1 MMATGEP
8 RDSDLPEAVATIL
21 AHPPPGTPRIV
32 QARGYAWHMVEWGQP
47 SDPPLLLVHG
57 VTSSSETYWRVGPCL
72 AAQRRR
78 VVAVDLP
85 GHGRT
90 GGWRGR
96 HRWIETAEDLA
107 SFIAAGELNSR
118 DLAVI
123 GHSWGGMAVAALPAA
138 GLRPERLVLLD
149 PPALR
154 NAALVALTED
164 PTERRYDN
172 VAVAIEA
179 IQASGV
185 SWSEG
190 DIGAKANALTQVD
203 ETAVRAI
210 YLENGDYDAGM
221 AALSDPAALDIPTW
235 VIRGDPAEG
244 GLIPDEDVPALAE
257 RVGSDHILTIAA
269 AGHSP
274 QRTHPEATILAI
286 LRALA
291 GPAEA

>member
-1 MMATGEP
+1 MGAELTTLSA
-8 RDSDLPEAVATIL
+8 RASDLPAAVAAML
-21 AHPPPGTPRIV
+21 SDPPPGTARIV
-32 QARGYAWHMVEWGQP
+32 QADGYDWHSLEWGQR
-47 SDPPLLLVHG
+47 SDPPILLAHG
-57 VTSSSETYWRVGPCL
+57 VTSSSETFWRVGPCL
-72 AAQRRR
+72 AADRRR

-107 SFIAAGELNSR
+107 GFIGAGELDRR
-118 DLAVI
+118 DLGVI
-123 GHSWGGMAVAALPAA
+123 GHSWGAMAVAALPAA
-138 GLRPERLVLLD
+138 GFRPERLILLD

-154 NAALVALTED
+154 NAALVTLTQD
-164 PTERRYDN
+164 PTERRYEN
-172 VAVAIEA
+172 VADAIEA
-179 IQASGV
+179 IRASGV

-190 DIGAKANALTQVD
+190 DIRAKAIALTQID

-221 AALSDPAALDIPTW
+221 AALSDPAALGIPAW

-244 GLIPDEDVPALAE
+244 GLIADEHVSALAE
-257 RVGSDHILTIAA
+257 RVGSDHVITIAG

-291 GPAEA
+291 

>member
-1 MMATGEP
+1 VDAELTTLRAGA
-8 RDSDLPEAVATIL
+8 SDLPGAVAAML
-21 AHPPPGTPRIV
+21 ADPPPGTARIV
-32 QARGYAWHMVEWGQP
+32 QARGYAWHTVEWGQP

-57 VTSSSETYWRVGPCL
+57 VTSSSETFWRVGPCL
-72 AAQRRR
+72 AADRRR

-107 SFIAAGELNSR
+107 GFIGAGELDTE

-123 GHSWGGMAVAALPAA
+123 GHSWGAMAVAALPAA
-138 GLRPERLVLLD
+138 GFRPERLVLLD

-154 NAALVALTED
+154 NAALVPLTQD
-164 PTERRYDN
+164 PTEQRYEN
-172 VAVAIEA
+172 VADAIEA
-179 IQASGV
+179 IRASGV

-190 DIGAKANALTQVD
+190 DIRAKATALTQID

-221 AALSDPAALDIPTW
+221 AALSDPAALDIPAW

-244 GLIPDEDVPALAE
+244 GLIADEHVSALAE
-257 RVGSDHILTIAA
+257 RVGSDHVITIAG
-269 AGHSP
+269 AGHAP

-291 GPAEA
+291 

>member
-1 MMATGEP
+1 MDAGLTTLRAGA
-8 RDSDLPEAVATIL
+8 SDLPAAVAAML
-21 AHPPPGTPRIV
+21 ADPPPGTARIV
-32 QARGYAWHMVEWGQP
+32 QACGYAWHTVEWGQP

-57 VTSSSETYWRVGPCL
+57 VTSSSETFWRVGPCL
-72 AAQRRR
+72 AADRRR

-96 HRWIETAEDLA
+96 HRWIQTAADLA
-107 SFIAAGELNSR
+107 GFIGAAELDTG

-123 GHSWGGMAVAALPAA
+123 GHSWGAMAAAALPAA

-154 NAALVALTED
+154 LAALVPLTQD
-164 PTERRYDN
+164 PTERRYEN
-172 VAVAIEA
+172 VADAIEA
-179 IQASGV
+179 IRASGV

-190 DIGAKANALTQVD
+190 DIQAKAIALTQID

-210 YLENGDYDAGM
+210 YLQNGDYDAGM
-221 AALSDPAALDIPTW
+221 AALSDPAALDIPAW

-244 GLIPDEDVPALAE
+244 GLIADEHVPALAE
-257 RVGSDHILTIAA
+257 RVGSDHVITIAG

-291 GPAEA
+291 

>member
-1 MMATGEP
+1 MDAELTTL
-8 RDSDLPEAVATIL
+8 SASAADLPGAVAATL
-21 AHPPPGTPRIV
+21 AHPPQGKERIV
-32 QARGYAWHMVEWGQP
+32 QTRLYAWHTVEWGQP
-47 SDPPLLLVHG
+47 SVAPLLLVHG
-57 VTSSSETYWRVGPCL
+57 VTSSSETFWRVGPSL
-72 AAQRRR
+72 AAHRRH

-90 GGWRGR
+90 GGWLGR
-96 HRWIETAEDLA
+96 HRWIETAEDLVG
-107 SFIAAGELNSR
+107 FIRAAELDSG

-123 GHSWGGMAVAALPAA
+123 GHSWGAMAVAALPAA
-138 GLRPERLVLLD
+138 GFRPERLVLLD

-154 NAALVALTED
+154 SAALVPLTQD
-164 PTERRYDN
+164 PTEQRYEN
-172 VAVAIEA
+172 VADAIEA
-179 IQASGV
+179 IRASGV

-190 DIGAKANALTQVD
+190 DIRAKATALTQID

-221 AALSDPAALDIPTW
+221 AALSDPAALGIPAW

-244 GLIPDEDVPALAE
+244 GLIADEHVSALAE
-257 RVGSDHILTIAA
+257 RVGSDHVITIAG

-291 GPAEA
+291 